1 MSRAYRAE
9 RVMNISHEG
18 SSIFIFRDSGPP
30 RKQQESESVGCFDAG
45 WLDHCRAREL
55 AERAAAKKA
64 SSMEARGIHQE
75 LAQAYARM
83 VQRAGE

>member
-1 MSRAYRAE
+1 
-9 RVMNISHEG
+9 MNISHEG
-18 SSIFIFRDSGPP
+18 SCIFTFRDSWRSRNKP
-30 RKQQESESVGCFDAG
+30 QSEILDPVDAE

-64 SSMEARGIHQE
+64 TSTEARGIHQE